1 MMPTAQVVA
10 LYAEYDSLLDALE
23 AVQVQLR
30 AKGRRDRRVHDALRV
45 QVRDICEALADVHE
59 KIAEFVILPRG
70 DSI

>member
-1 MMPTAQVVA
+1 
-10 LYAEYDSLLDALE
+10 
-23 AVQVQLR
+23 LR

-70 DSI
+70 G